1 MERMLLLVLLA
12 VKPCVDDVKI
22 TSQHVLIA
30 TKRFAQPFD
39 SAVFLNPNDA
49 AAVAA
54 AAAGEPV
61 VPLRDVD
68 PKAIQGVSL

>member
-1 MERMLLLVLLA
+1 MVLLA

-39 SAVFLNPNDA
+39 SAVFLNPNLL
-49 AAVAA
+49 
-54 AAAGEPV
+54 GGRSPV
-61 VPLRDVD
+61 VAMLLLLLLLLASPLQFRFGMWI
-68 PKAIQGVSL
+68 PRQ